1 MFYRS
6 ILMVF
11 FLRQERTMV
20 SVFLLGILRVSSFLL
35 GRRLFGLVARWKRFE
50 AHALFWALSVSKSQ
64 GWTNIVVEGDCKNII
79 DALNRDRKGV
89 TTTPTMSLTRQST
102 NNSNKSTQSIHQYQS
117 TNNTKLWTAI

>member
-1 MFYRS
+1 
-6 ILMVF
+6 
-11 FLRQERTMV
+11 MV

-79 DALNRDRKGV
+79 DALNSCGQRGFHAQAIHNNC
-89 TTTPTMSLTRQST
+89 LYFRQLFSSVSFCFCFHNYNEVAHRLARWAT
-102 NNSNKSTQSIHQYQS
+102 FRLSDEV
-117 TNNTKLWTAI
+117 